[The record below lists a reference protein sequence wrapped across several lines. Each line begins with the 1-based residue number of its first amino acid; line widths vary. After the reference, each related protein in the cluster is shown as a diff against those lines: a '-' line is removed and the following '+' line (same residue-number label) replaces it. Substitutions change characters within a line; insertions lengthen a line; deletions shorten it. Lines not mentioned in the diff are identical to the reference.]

1 MPIAPTLSDRLA
13 ALGVRVPDL
22 LMPASGINLEAWSVV
37 ACDQFTSQPDYWDHV
52 ERIVGGRPS
61 TLRLVLPE
69 AHLERRDRDQR
80 VSAINASM
88 NDYLARGVVEPREAT
103 MVLVRRVDSH
113 GHTRW
118 GLLAA
123 LDLEMYDWRPGSR
136 TPIRATEGTI
146 ESRIPPRVQVRRNA
160 PLEVSH
166 ITVLVSDPAHSLIEP
181 LAASVAGREMLYD
194 TELMLGGGRV
204 TGWAIDRPDDFE
216 AVAGALEQLAAFD
229 PHDPLLFAIGD
240 GNHGFATAKEWWDE
254 LKGTLSESERA
265 AHPARFALVEIENI
279 HDPGLRFEPIHRVLF
294 GLARADFDAEIA
306 RHCADADVEE
316 VERPEVAGL
325 ADDQTSGQR
334 FGLADADGA
343 TIYTLTDPEG
353 PIAVATVQRAID
365 ALVAAEMCE
374 VDYIHGGDVAAELAS
389 EPGNVAVFLPEFD
402 KIALF
407 DAIRTEGVL
416 PRKTFSLGDAAD
428 KRYYLEGRL
437 LR

>member
-22 LMPASGINLEAWSVV
+22 LLPASGVDLEAWAVV

-52 ERIVGGRPS
+52 ERIVGDRPS

-69 AHLERRDRDQR
+69 AYLGRRDHDRR

-88 NDYLARGVVEPREAT
+88 GDYLARGVVEPREAT

-123 LDLEMYDWRPGSR
+123 LDLEMYDWHPGSH
-136 TPIRATEGTI
+136 TPIRATEETI
-146 ESRIPPRVQVRRNA
+146 ESRIPSRVQVRRNA

-166 ITVLVSDPAHSLIEP
+166 ITVLVSDAAHLLIEP

-194 TELMLGGGRV
+194 TDLMLGGGRV
-204 TGWAIDRPDDFE
+204 TGWAIERPDDVG
-216 AVAGALEQLAAFD
+216 AVADALERLADSA
-229 PHDPLLFAIGD
+229 PQDPLLFAIGD
-240 GNHGFATAKEWWDE
+240 GNHGFATAKTWWDE
-254 LKGTLSESERA
+254 IRTTLSESERA
-265 AHPARFALVEIENI
+265 THPARFALVEIENI
-279 HDPGLRFEPIHRVLF
+279 HDPGLRFEPINRVLF
-294 GLARADFDAEIA
+294 GLTRADFDAELA
-306 RHCADADVEE
+306 RHCGGFQVET

-325 ADDQTSGQR
+325 ADDQSSGQR
-334 FGLADADGA
+334 FGLADTDGA
-343 TIYTLTDPEG
+343 SIYTLTDPEG
-353 PIAVATVQRAID
+353 PLAVGTVQRALD
-365 ALVAAEMCE
+365 ALVDAEMCE
-374 VDYIHGGDVAAELAS
+374 VDYIHGADVAADLAS

-402 KIALF
+402 KSTFF
-407 DAIRTEGVL
+407 DAIRAEGTL

-428 KRYYLEGRL
+428 KRYYLEARRL
-437 LR
+437 R